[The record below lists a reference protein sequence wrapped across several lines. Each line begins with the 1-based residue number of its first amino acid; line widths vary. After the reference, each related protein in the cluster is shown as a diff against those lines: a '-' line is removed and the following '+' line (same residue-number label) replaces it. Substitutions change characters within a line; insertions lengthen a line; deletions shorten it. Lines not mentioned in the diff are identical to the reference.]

1 MVNDRVEKQ
10 EIGEKTKRK
19 KKKLPKEISQEIL
32 KKIFK
37 NLSKAIGIMLYFL
50 ILNFAYPRMNQE
62 RLIEDIKVFATVFLI
77 VGIVFLEKAYK
88 EYSGSKAINGIE
100 FLVLSLHSLTI
111 MHIITLFRYNFQFYL
126 LTSSYTFSIYY
137 VFKAIVLY
145 TKERREYLK
154 KLSDISEIVKKEEP
168 IKKEAKK
175 RSLEDSQGKGHQTK
189 KVKPK
194 TAARKTHQKETEEI
208 RKKGVSK
215 TKRKTAEEVKET
227 PTRKKKANSQTKTK
241 TEKKESVQEIKVS
254 QKRTTKPKSEGE
266 KETVKKKTTSK
277 PKSGTEKTSGKEKTT
292 SKTKKETQEE
302 VKIPQEKKKRG
313 RPKKEVV
320 KND

>member
-1 MVNDRVEKQ
+1 MVNDTISKEDLEQ
-10 EIGEKTKRK
+10 QNK
-19 KKKLPKEISQEIL
+19 KKIKKLPKEISQEIL
-32 KKIFK
+32 KKMFGS
-37 NLSKAIGIMLYFL
+37 LLRAVGIMLYFI
-50 ILNFAYPRMNQE
+50 ILNLAYSRMKQE
-62 RLIEDIKVFATVFLI
+62 RLVEDIKVFATVFLMI
-77 VGIVFLEKAYK
+77 GIVFLEKAYK
-88 EYSGSKAINGIE
+88 KDSGSKAISGIE

-111 MHIITLFRYNFQFYL
+111 MHIITLFQYDFQFYL
-126 LTSSYTFSIYY
+126 LASSYVFSVYY

-145 TKERREYLK
+145 TKGRRDYLK
-154 KLSDISEIVKKEEP
+154 RLNDISEIVKKEAP

-175 RSLEDSQGKGHQTK
+175 RSLEDSQGKVHQTK

-215 TKRKTAEEVKET
+215 TKRKTVEEIKET
-227 PTRKKKANSQTKTK
+227 PTRKKKASSQTKTK
-241 TEKKESVQEIKVS
+241 TGKKESVQEIKVS
-254 QKRTTKPKSEGE
+254 QKRATKPKSEGE
-266 KETVKKKTTSK
+266 KENVKK
-277 PKSGTEKTSGKEKTT
+277 KTT
-292 SKTKKETQEE
+292 SKTKKEMQEE